1 MKVKD
6 IGLKD
11 VDCASASTNLDDV
24 AVMMKDGD
32 VGIVP
37 VCEGKKVL
45 GVITDRDIIIRC
57 LAAAMSPRDCSARE
71 FMSSPAKT
79 VSPDADLEE
88 AAAMMGRDQ
97 IRRLPVVE
105 NGNLVG
111 MISIGDIAKALTTND
126 LLVAQT
132 LRKISSPQHA
142 FAA

>member
-6 IGLKD
+6 IAIKD
-11 VDCASASTNLDDV
+11 TECANISTNLDAV
-24 AVMMKDGD
+24 AAMMKDGD

-37 VCEGKKVL
+37 VCEGNKVL
-45 GVITDRDIIIRC
+45 GVITDRDIVVRC
-57 LAAAMSPRDCSARE
+57 LAADMDPKDCTARE

-79 VSPDADLEE
+79 ISPDADLEE

-97 IRRLPVVE
+97 IRRLPVVD
-105 NGNLVG
+105 GDNLVG

-132 LRKISSPQHA
+132 LRKISSPQHT
-142 FAA
+142 FAS